1 MEVYNIKD
9 KPEFIEEVAILTHND
24 WGSITNSKEE
34 FLEKIDR
41 KINKIKN
48 NINKKYYR
56 KLILLNKNELI
67 GFISIFEHDCKERGN
82 LYPWYAT
89 MFIKKEYRGNGY
101 SRILNEEILKEANKM
116 KIKKLYLKTTLENYY
131 EKFGAIFLEQLDG
144 GEKIY
149 YFDL

>member
-9 KPEFIEEVAILTHND
+9 KPEFIEEVAILTHNE

-48 NINKKYYR
+48 NMNKKYYR
-56 KLILLNKNELI
+56 KLILVNKNELI
-67 GFISIFEHDCKERGN
+67 GFISIFEHDCKEREN

-101 SRILNEEILKEANKM
+101 SRILNEEILKEEKKM

-131 EKFGAIFLEQLDG
+131 EKFGAIFLEQLVN